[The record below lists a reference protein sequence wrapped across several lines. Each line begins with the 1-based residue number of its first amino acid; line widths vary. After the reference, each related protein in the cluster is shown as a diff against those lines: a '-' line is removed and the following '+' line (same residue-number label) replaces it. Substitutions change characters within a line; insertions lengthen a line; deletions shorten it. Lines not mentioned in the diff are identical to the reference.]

1 MGDCPSFRFFAAL
14 IIIQIF
20 VVVVVEQWIG
30 SHLSRNFN
38 DRVLL
43 IWYIFF
49 IGGGFALSDATQE
62 SGLSDWIGQQL
73 TGLSVLPPFVIMLI
87 ICIITATI
95 TEVASNTATANIL
108 LPILA
113 DTVHNYIFL
122 IDDLFHH

>member
-1 MGDCPSFRFFAAL
+1 M
-14 IIIQIF
+14 
-20 VVVVVEQWIG
+20 
-30 SHLSRNFN
+30 
-38 DRVLL
+38 
-43 IWYIFF
+43 
-49 IGGGFALSDATQE
+49 SDATQE